1 MKKQLRVLG
10 VLVCLLP
17 LMTGCLPQTKD
28 KQGSSSSHKTSQ
40 TTKKKA
46 SSSFSSSETK
56 VSETSSS
63 RAAASH
69 TPVTKGVTKE
79 QPVADSVVGQTI
91 PNGMDFYYHLAIQA
105 GICDQSVSP
114 EDFYREATLGD
125 QQVTYQGHT
134 VTVKLIHKGEGAYE
148 QNGETVIDNSIYEI
162 VSVNWDKNSAKKSG
176 SALAYSYDTSD
187 FFALW

>member
-69 TPVTKGVTKE
+69 APVTKGVAGE
-79 QPVADSVVGQTI
+79 QPVSDSVVGQTL

-148 QNGETVIDNSIYEI
+148 QNGETMIDNSIYEI
-162 VSVNWDKNSAKKSG
+162 VSVN
-176 SALAYSYDTSD
+176 
-187 FFALW
+187 

>member
-40 TTKKKA
+40 TTKKTG

-69 TPVTKGVTKE
+69 APVTKGVAGE
-79 QPVADSVVGQTI
+79 QPATASSQAPAATSSVVGQTI
-91 PNGMDFYYHLAIQA
+91 TDGMDFYYRLAVQA
-105 GICDQSVSP
+105 GICDPNVSL
-114 EDFYREATLGD
+114 EDFYREATWGD
-125 QQVTYQGHT
+125 QQVTYQGRT
-134 VTVKLIHKGEGAYE
+134 VTVKRIHEGEDAYE
-148 QNGETVIDNSIYEI
+148 QDGKTVIDKDIYEI
-162 VSVNWDKNSAKKSG
+162 VSVN
-176 SALAYSYDTSD
+176 
-187 FFALW
+187 

>member
-17 LMTGCLPQTKD
+17 LMTGCLSQTKD

-40 TTKKKA
+40 TTKKQA

-69 TPVTKGVTKE
+69 APVTKGVAGE

-125 QQVTYQGHT
+125 QQVTYQDHT

>member
-56 VSETSSS
+56 VNETSSS

-69 TPVTKGVTKE
+69 ALVTKGVTKE
-79 QPVADSVVGQTI
+79 QSVPDSVVGQTI

-105 GICDQSVSP
+105 GICDPSVSP

-134 VTVKLIHKGEGAYE
+134 VTDKLIHKGEGAYE

-162 VSVNWDKNSAKKSG
+162 VSVN
-176 SALAYSYDTSD
+176 
-187 FFALW
+187 

>member
-1 MKKQLRVLG
+1 M
-10 VLVCLLP
+10 
-17 LMTGCLPQTKD
+17 
-28 KQGSSSSHKTSQ
+28 
-40 TTKKKA
+40 
-46 SSSFSSSETK
+46 
-56 VSETSSS
+56 
-63 RAAASH
+63 
-69 TPVTKGVTKE
+69 TKGVAGE

-125 QQVTYQGHT
+125 QQVTYQDHT

-162 VSVNWDKNSAKKSG
+162 VSVN
-176 SALAYSYDTSD
+176 
-187 FFALW
+187 

>member
-17 LMTGCLPQTKD
+17 LMTGCLSQTKD

-69 TPVTKGVTKE
+69 APVTKGVAGE

-125 QQVTYQGHT
+125 QQVTYQDHT

>member
-46 SSSFSSSETK
+46 SSGFSSSETK

-69 TPVTKGVTKE
+69 TPVTKGVAGE
-79 QPVADSVVGQTI
+79 QPATASSQAPAATSSVVGQTI
-91 PNGMDFYYHLAIQA
+91 TDGMDFYYRLAVQA
-105 GICDQSVSP
+105 GICDPNVSL
-114 EDFYREATLGD
+114 EDFYREATWGD
-125 QQVTYQGHT
+125 QQVTYQGRT
-134 VTVKLIHKGEGAYE
+134 VTVKRIHEGEGAYE
-148 QNGETVIDNSIYEI
+148 QDGKTVIDKDVYEI
-162 VSVNWDKNSAKKSG
+162 VSVN
-176 SALAYSYDTSD
+176 
-187 FFALW
+187 

>member
-17 LMTGCLPQTKD
+17 LMTGCLSQTKD

-69 TPVTKGVTKE
+69 APVTKGGAGE

-125 QQVTYQGHT
+125 QQVTYQDHT

-162 VSVNWDKNSAKKSG
+162 VSVN
-176 SALAYSYDTSD
+176 
-187 FFALW
+187 

>member
-1 MKKQLRVLG
+1 MKKQLRVLD
-10 VLVCLLP
+10 VLVCSLP

-56 VSETSSS
+56 VSKTSSS
-63 RAAASH
+63 RAVASH
-69 TPVTKGVTKE
+69 APVTKGVTKE
-79 QPVADSVVGQTI
+79 QPVSASVVGQTL

-162 VSVNWDKNSAKKSG
+162 VSVN
-176 SALAYSYDTSD
+176 
-187 FFALW
+187 

>member
-69 TPVTKGVTKE
+69 APVTKGVAGE
-79 QPVADSVVGQTI
+79 QPATASSQAPAATSSVVGQTI
-91 PNGMDFYYHLAIQA
+91 TDGMDFYYRLAVQA
-105 GICDQSVSP
+105 GICDPNVSL
-114 EDFYREATLGD
+114 EDFYREATWGD
-125 QQVTYQGHT
+125 QQVTYQGRT
-134 VTVKLIHKGEGAYE
+134 VTVKRIHEGEDAYE
-148 QNGETVIDNSIYEI
+148 QDGKTVIDKDIYEI
-162 VSVNWDKNSAKKSG
+162 VSVN
-176 SALAYSYDTSD
+176 
-187 FFALW
+187 